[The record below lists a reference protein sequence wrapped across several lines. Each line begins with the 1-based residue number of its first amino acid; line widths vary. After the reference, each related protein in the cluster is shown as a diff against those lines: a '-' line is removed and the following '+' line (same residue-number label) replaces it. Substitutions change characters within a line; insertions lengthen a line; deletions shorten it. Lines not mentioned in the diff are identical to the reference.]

1 MDYVIILSCLFL
13 IGVIGLVIVF
23 SSTTQAVG
31 KRKLREQARLHYA
44 SSRGLAHRQLIKTA
58 VDYALA
64 ERAEVEIEL
73 NIANTSFAQS
83 ERAEKREMEQVLVKS
98 IVDAHLHEVV
108 GIGPRS
114 KAMLI
119 EQVFDGSLASLHHA
133 SRMPGIGEK
142 KQVAISKWV
151 RGYEARLPALRQQ
164 NFPGKRP
171 IQQKYAHQKSMQKK
185 KIHKLEA
192 QKILLDKRVSR
203 LQQEYAWLKQI
214 R

>member
-1 MDYVIILSCLFL
+1 
-13 IGVIGLVIVF
+13 
-23 SSTTQAVG
+23 
-31 KRKLREQARLHYA
+31 
-44 SSRGLAHRQLIKTA
+44 
-58 VDYALA
+58 
-64 ERAEVEIEL
+64 
-73 NIANTSFAQS
+73 
-83 ERAEKREMEQVLVKS
+83 
-98 IVDAHLHEVV
+98 
-108 GIGPRS
+108 
-114 KAMLI
+114 
-119 EQVFDGSLASLHHA
+119 
-133 SRMPGIGEK
+133 MPGIGEK

-214 R
+214 REKDFVVMLHNPEKSSPQVDRFIQGVFAEWEPMPMWLVDALAAQNETRK